1 MASRTIKDENNYT
14 RYNFEAKPYESFS
27 ANGGHRHHFVPAK
40 ALKDNG
46 FNSNTAYCIRMMAED
61 HWNTGSYG
69 SATYV
74 KESSELLSRGQY
86 QAALQKEVDDLQ
98 SENDCEGIAGNL
110 QQKYYDEVIICL
122 FQYESLFGIN

>member
-1 MASRTIKDENNYT
+1 
-14 RYNFEAKPYESFS
+14 
-27 ANGGHRHHFVPAK
+27 
-40 ALKDNG
+40 
-46 FNSNTAYCIRMMAED
+46 MMAED
-61 HWNTGSYG
+61 HWNTWSYG

>member
-1 MASRTIKDENNYT
+1 
-14 RYNFEAKPYESFS
+14 
-27 ANGGHRHHFVPAK
+27 
-40 ALKDNG
+40 
-46 FNSNTAYCIRMMAED
+46 MMAED

-69 SATYV
+69 SAPYV